1 MADKTQ
7 EQLIDELLKDY
18 KGPESF
24 WGETGIFAQL
34 KKKIIERTL
43 DAEMNN
49 HLGYTTHDPKWHNSG
64 NSRNGRGKK
73 MVVINFDHIVFLP
86 IRIPS

>member
-1 MADKTQ
+1 MADRIQ

-34 KKKIIERTL
+34 KKRIIERTL
-43 DAEMNN
+43 KLTGLPVASNTGQGAAA
-49 HLGYTTHDPKWHNSG
+49 LAQ
-64 NSRNGRGKK
+64 
-73 MVVINFDHIVFLP
+73 VAIFVIF
-86 IRIPS
+86 